1 MATTDYF
8 VVCIRRKTVLFGET
22 VALLPRVKDLASKGV
37 FMQQICLDALI
48 LLRLLE
54 YCKLA
59 WYKHAEDRRWW
70 IRTQKRRRR
79 KKNGRHTVTV
89 ATRLRPSRHAMW
101 EKGIFIKFLDRT
113 KRKSLNI
120 FWFIFVSVRLAH
132 FACVQVVELAVWS
145 RA

>member
-59 WYKHAEDRRWW
+59 WYKHAERRH
-70 IRTQKRRRR
+70 TPKTGDDEFGR
-79 KKNGRHTVTV
+79 KKEEEERKTV
-89 ATRLRPSRHAMW
+89 ATQLPLPHAFGLHATQCERREFSSNSW
-101 EKGIFIKFLDRT
+101 IGPNVNLWIYFDLYLFL
-113 KRKSLNI
+113 
-120 FWFIFVSVRLAH
+120 FVLLILH
-132 FACVQVVELAVWS
+132 ACK
-145 RA
+145 